1 MTSRS
6 LTSTGCTTGT
16 DHQLSPSDGAGSVAR
31 DLGPRTQVM
40 PKRAR
45 RPHPQRRAIRSVRRY
60 SLSCSEDMRLR
71 IRRPG
76 VRIPPSA
83 QPREPRSTATT
94 AVLAGL
100 CCSGKSHGL
109 GGRCG
114 SIQRSGTRL
123 THGLPPRQQAVAAI
137 GPAVSVAEWYEPA
150 GSAASCARY
159 RQSSRPPQIATRS
172 RPDRRGVR
180 HAAAFFTSVLL
191 AASPSRS
198 SRVSRPQPG
207 GPDGQHDALVER

>member
-1 MTSRS
+1 MTLRS

-16 DHQLSPSDGAGSVAR
+16 DHQLSPADGAGSVAR

-45 RPHPQRRAIRSVRRY
+45 RPHPQRRAIRSLRLY

-94 AVLAGL
+94 AVLAGFVL
-100 CCSGKSHGL
+100 FRQESWSRGPISEH
-109 GGRCG
+109 
-114 SIQRSGTRL
+114 SAFWHTPDTRVP
-123 THGLPPRQQAVAAI
+123 TPT
-137 GPAVSVAEWYEPA
+137 A
-150 GSAASCARY
+150 GSRGH
-159 RQSSRPPQIATRS
+159 RPGGLC
-172 RPDRRGVR
+172 RRVVR
-180 HAAAFFTSVLL
+180 AGRFSNELCQVLAAFETIADRDSVTS
-191 AASPSRS
+191 
-198 SRVSRPQPG
+198 
-207 GPDGQHDALVER
+207 